1 MLKEVVHYYSDT
13 EPTREEIEDLKDKSF
28 FEKKVIFVE
37 YYCEYKD
44 TIVTLEF
51 NNRQM
56 NVRQTGTSNNYHQVI
71 RTPDVSNEELIR
83 LCRILRDR
91 TGEGL
96 MTCKAALLNNN
107 LNLEASQKWLR
118 DKGLAKV

>member
-1 MLKEVVHYYSDT
+1 MLKEVIHYYSDT
-13 EPTREEIEDLKDKSF
+13 EPTREEIETLKDRSY
-28 FEKKVIFVE
+28 FEEKVIFVE

-56 NVRQTGTSNNYHQVI
+56 NVRQTGTSNNYHQVVRI
-71 RTPDVSNEELIR
+71 PDISQEELIR
-83 LCRILRDR
+83 LCKELRNR

-96 MTCKAALLNNN
+96 LSCKVALLNNN
-107 LNLEASQKWLR
+107 LNLEAAQNWLR

>member
-1 MLKEVVHYYSDT
+1 MLKEILHYYSDT
-13 EPTREEIEDLKDKSF
+13 EPTKAEIEDLKTKSF
-28 FEKKVIFVE
+28 IENKVIFVE
-37 YYCEYKD
+37 YYCEFKD
-44 TIVTLEF
+44 AVITLEF
-51 NNRQM
+51 NDGNLSI
-56 NVRQTGTSNNYHQVI
+56 RQTGTSNNYHQVV
-71 RTPDVSNEELIR
+71 RTPDVSNEELVR

-96 MTCKAALLNNN
+96 MSCKAALLNNN